1 MQHFHL
7 LLARMCRIIPF
18 FVGVQSINN
27 ESKINP
33 LLTDLNI
40 ICKVKFGII
49 RVLFTLR
56 HGLNR
61 DFLASAGRN
70 ALN

>member
-1 MQHFHL
+1 MQHFNRV
-7 LLARMCRIIPF
+7 LARICHIIPF
-18 FVGVQSINN
+18 LVGDQSINN

-33 LLTDLNI
+33 LLIDLNI
-40 ICKVKFGII
+40 ACKVKFGI

-61 DFLASAGRN
+61 DLVSG
-70 ALN
+70 